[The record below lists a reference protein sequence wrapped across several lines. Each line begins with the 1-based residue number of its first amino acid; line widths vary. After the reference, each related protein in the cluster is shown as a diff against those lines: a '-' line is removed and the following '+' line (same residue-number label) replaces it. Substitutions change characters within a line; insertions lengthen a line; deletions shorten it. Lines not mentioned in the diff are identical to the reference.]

1 MGCLVDSI
9 HNCFKGKETTSLQ
22 LTVDMPRKQ
31 NMIAANDKYS
41 KNNTDYLS
49 TNKNS
54 PRSPKTSVIIKIE
67 LNFNK
72 IATTKVALGNGVT
85 EIPKWRLHFTPRI
98 TPRTRISIY
107 L

>member
-41 KNNTDYLS
+41 KNNTDYLQVVS
-49 TNKNS
+49 EPTKTV
-54 PRSPKTSVIIKIE
+54 PDHPKQVS
-67 LNFNK
+67 
-72 IATTKVALGNGVT
+72 
-85 EIPKWRLHFTPRI
+85 
-98 TPRTRISIY
+98 
-107 L
+107 